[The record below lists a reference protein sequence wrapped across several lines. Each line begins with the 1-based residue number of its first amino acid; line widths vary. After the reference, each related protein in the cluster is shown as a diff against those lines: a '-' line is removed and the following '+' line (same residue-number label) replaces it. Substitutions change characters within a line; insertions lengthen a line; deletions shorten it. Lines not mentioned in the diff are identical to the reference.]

1 MDRGVWQATVHEAG
15 RKELDTTE
23 HAHAYKHTH
32 THTLTHTH
40 KELDTTEHAHAH
52 KHTDTHKEGGRE
64 RGGKL
69 LETKRINCLSSLLDL
84 LKHHVTSI

>member
-1 MDRGVWQATVHEAG
+1 MVRGDWQATVHGVG

-23 HAHAYKHTH
+23 HVHAHTH
-32 THTLTHTH
+32 THTHTYTHRHTHTH
-40 KELDTTEHAHAH
+40 TP
-52 KHTDTHKEGGRE
+52 TDGGRD

-84 LKHHVTSI
+84 LKHHMTSI